1 MKPYI
6 CFPGGK
12 FKVLTMS
19 YDDGKLEDRKLIEIF
34 NKYHIKGTFH
44 INSGELDKDIRIHED
59 EIPKLY
65 EGHEI
70 ACHTLTH
77 PTIAREPLS
86 LVVHEVL
93 QDRIN
98 LERITGR
105 LVQGLSYPNGSY
117 SKEIEAFLPALGIRY
132 SRIVGDSDG
141 FDLPANLYEW
151 KATCHHNHNLL
162 ELGKKFTELT
172 KKQYLYMMYVWGH
185 SYEFA
190 RDDNW
195 ELMEEFCKMV
205 GDREDIW
212 YATNIDYVTYME
224 AAENLRYAADASFVY
239 NPNFCSVWIT
249 VDGNQVY
256 EIKAGETIK
265 LV

>member
-1 MKPYI
+1 
-6 CFPGGK
+6 
-12 FKVLTMS
+12 MS

-44 INSGELDKDIRIHED
+44 INSGVLDMDIRIHED

-86 LVVHEVL
+86 VVAHEVL

-98 LERITGR
+98 LERISGK

-117 SKEIEAFLPALGIRY
+117 SKEIENLLPALGIRY

-141 FDLPANLYEW
+141 FELPTNLYEW

-162 ELGKKFTELT
+162 ALGKEFTELN

-185 SYEFA
+185 SYEFT
-190 RDDNW
+190 RDQNW

-205 GDREDIW
+205 GDRDDIW
-212 YATNIDYVTYME
+212 YATNIEYVDYME
-224 AAENLRYAADASFVY
+224 AAKRLRFAADGTFAY
-239 NPNFCSVWIT
+239 NPNATSVWIT
-249 VDGNQVY
+249 VDNDLIY
-256 EIKAGETIK
+256 EIKAGETRM